1 MNSNDFYIGTWGSS
15 EPGQPHLVFAEGGAV
30 SGSDGCNRLMGQ
42 WTVEDG
48 VITFSQMASTMMY
61 CESVDTWLRGAV
73 TAYVQEDVLH
83 IRDGEGAEI
92 GTLSKDCAAGG

>member
-1 MNSNDFYIGTWGSS
+1 MNSNDFYKGIWGSC
-15 EPGQPHLVFAEGGAV
+15 EPHQPHLVFADAGAV

-48 VITFSQMASTMMY
+48 VITFSKMASTMMY
-61 CESVDTWLRGAV
+61 CEGVNTWLRGAV
-73 TAYVQEDVLH
+73 TAYVQGDVLH

-92 GTLSKDCAAGG
+92 GALAKDYTAGG